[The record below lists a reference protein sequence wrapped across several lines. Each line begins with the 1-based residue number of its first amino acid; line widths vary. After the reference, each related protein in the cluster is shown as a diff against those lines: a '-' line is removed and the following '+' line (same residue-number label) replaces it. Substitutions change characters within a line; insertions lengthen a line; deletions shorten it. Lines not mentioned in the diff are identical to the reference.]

1 MTAKAAYSSIR
12 FRRWSRA
19 SYAVFASL
27 HRAVSIGRI
36 SADIAD
42 ASLSKSG
49 NTVISE
55 RTADSCRRD
64 EMHDTPPRETPL
76 ERTAVFVP
84 EEPSCPEKNSTY
96 TNYGRELPHA
106 AFPTF
111 FILYPCLNN

>member
-42 ASLSKSG
+42 ASLSKKREHHYLGTHCGELSQRRNARHAPKG
-49 NTVISE
+49 NPA
-55 RTADSCRRD
+55 RKDSCIYARGAVL
-64 EMHDTPPRETPL
+64 PR
-76 ERTAVFVP
+76 
-84 EEPSCPEKNSTY
+84 K
-96 TNYGRELPHA
+96 ELN
-106 AFPTF
+106 
-111 FILYPCLNN
+111 LY